1 MTGLTEEEKAALDRL
16 TAWLRRRKLQKAWL
30 ELIEDLIDWNRLYK
44 QLKQKKAEREAQ
56 EAQAAQIMQRVAR
69 NSPATNVAMRVASK
83 GTGPEVIR
91 ATRTVNWYAT
101 NWVHRSRLKWEQER
115 HAAFLAEG
123 EALAASS
130 SSWFGS
136 APEAAPGVSFQFSA
150 ATRLAIAGEPIPTC
164 KVAPPYKPPKN
175 RGAALRVKAQQAHRP
190 QPEPAM
196 PMPDVDAEVEELM
209 AMVQAAIEEGEHA
222 PPPPPPPPQY
232 YEEEDLVEEDEA
244 VAAAAAAAQVAAAA
258 AEAEP
263 SAASVRR
270 GARRRNGRPSRR
282 RLRRRP
288 RRGLRPRRRRGRPRH
303 GGGGGAERQQAAKA
317 AAKAQQQQQ
326 QGAAINTRIAAN
338 PPPSKAP
345 ARQPI
350 SSKWRKEE
358 GCARSNDGRPP
369 RRLRPS
375 LPALLHPIGS
385 AEAAAAEADAR
396 GAP

>member
-1 MTGLTEEEKAALDRL
+1 MTGPTGGEGRARQARRLAAPAQ
-16 TAWLRRRKLQKAWL
+16 TPKAWL

-150 ATRLAIAGEPIPTC
+150 ATRLAIAGEPIPPC

-232 YEEEDLVEEDEA
+232 YEEEDLVEEDDEA
-244 VAAAAAAAQVAAAA
+244 VAAAEAAAAQVAAAA
-258 AEAEP
+258 AAEAE
-263 SAASVRR
+263 AVRR
-270 GARRRNGRPSRR
+270 EREEARAAARRPSRPSRR

-288 RRGLRPRRRRGRPRH
+288 RRGLQRRRRRGRR
-303 GGGGGAERQQAAKA
+303 GGRKGGGGAEQAAGGK
-317 AAKAQQQQQ
+317 
-326 QGAAINTRIAAN
+326 GG
-338 PPPSKAP
+338 
-345 ARQPI
+345 
-350 SSKWRKEE
+350 RK
-358 GCARSNDGRPP
+358 G
-369 RRLRPS
+369 
-375 LPALLHPIGS
+375 
-385 AEAAAAEADAR
+385 AAAAAAR
-396 GAP
+396 LRQ